1 MALELALSADTV
13 RMIVQKARSVSESL
27 PDTYEDGHEGDLS
40 FDTDKLENV
49 HRHDGLAEEEHDD
62 FSASELKEI
71 IDDLNIDEA
80 TELVAIAWIGR
91 GDYDQNDMDI
101 AFSEAR
107 ERSSTPVSSYLLGL
121 PLLPDYLEA
130 GLEALN
136 L

>member
-1 MALELALSADTV
+1 MAVELALSADTV
-13 RMIVQKARSVSESL
+13 RMIVQKARAVSESL

-40 FDTDKLENV
+40 FDTEKLENV
-49 HRHDGLAEEEHDD
+49 HHHDGLAEEEHDD
-62 FSASELKEI
+62 FSESELREI
-71 IDDLNIDEA
+71 IDDLNVDEA

-91 GDYDQNDMDI
+91 GDYDQNDLDI

-107 ERSSTPVSSYLLGL
+107 ERSTSPVSTYLLGL